1 MTDRVFPASKPPT
14 ATDGVPPAPPPAP
27 AAVNGNGTANGT
39 ANQKPQTYIPANR
52 PVYRPQP
59 YSRRHHHQSRPSCR
73 RVCCCCCFWSILIF
87 LLLALMAAI
96 AATAVYVI
104 YRPRPPSFSV
114 PSLRISRVNL
124 TTASDTSVSH
134 LSSFFNFTL
143 LSENPNG
150 HLTFSYD
157 PFAVTVKSAKSGQT
171 VANGTVPAFFSDNK
185 NKTSFRGVI
194 AASAPA
200 RELDPE
206 EARRLKSDLA
216 RARVGFEIVMRTMV
230 KLRMGKV
237 KSEGVE
243 IRVTCQGFE
252 GTVPK
257 GKTPTVATSKR
268 TKCKSDLSVKIRTS
282 RRPCD
287 SRSPAPVRFFISG
300 AGEEGD
306 PDEAHDEDHRSGSPF
321 SSSWCLFPIGEKET
335 DKKMTDRVFPA
346 SKPPTATDGVPPA
359 PPPAPAA
366 VNGNGTANGTA
377 NQKPQTYI
385 PANRPVYRPQPYSRR
400 HHHQS
405 RPSCRRVCCCCC
417 FWSILIFL
425 LLALMAAIA
434 ATAVYVIY
442 RPRPPS
448 FSVPSLRISRVNL
461 TTASDTSVSH
471 LSSFFN
477 FTLLSENPNGHL
489 TFSYDPFAVTVK
501 SAKSGQTVA
510 NGTVPAFFSDN
521 KNKTSF
527 RGVIAASAPARE
539 LDPEEARRLKS
550 DLARARVGFEIV
562 MRTMVK
568 LRMGK
573 VKSEG
578 VEIRVTC
585 QGFEGTVPKGK
596 TPTVATSKRTKCK
609 SDLSVKVW
617 EWSF

>member
-14 ATDGVPPAPPPAP
+14 ATNGVPPAPPPAP
-27 AAVNGNGTANGT
+27 TAVNGNGAANGT
-39 ANQKPQTYIPANR
+39 ANQKPQVYIPANR

-157 PFAVTVKSAKSGQT
+157 PFAVTVKSAKSGET

-194 AASAPA
+194 ATSTPA

-216 RARVGFEIVMRTMV
+216 RARVGFEIEMRTKV

-268 TKCKSDLSVKIRTS
+268 TKCKSDLSVKRRTS
-282 RRPCD
+282 FNFATQKYRLG
-287 SRSPAPVRFFISG
+287 FIIY
-300 AGEEGD
+300 E
-306 PDEAHDEDHRSGSPF
+306 
-321 SSSWCLFPIGEKET
+321 
-335 DKKMTDRVFPA
+335 
-346 SKPPTATDGVPPA
+346 
-359 PPPAPAA
+359 
-366 VNGNGTANGTA
+366 
-377 NQKPQTYI
+377 Y
-385 PANRPVYRPQPYSRR
+385 
-400 HHHQS
+400 HHQS
-405 RPSCRRVCCCCC
+405 MAEKLEPAKVLYCGVCSVPAITASSVLISADVSHGSLKKLQI
-417 FWSILIFL
+417 SIL
-425 LLALMAAIA
+425 
-434 ATAVYVIY
+434 TYSKAVKMCLVHV
-442 RPRPPS
+442 R
-448 FSVPSLRISRVNL
+448 
-461 TTASDTSVSH
+461 
-471 LSSFFN
+471 
-477 FTLLSENPNGHL
+477 
-489 TFSYDPFAVTVK
+489 
-501 SAKSGQTVA
+501 
-510 NGTVPAFFSDN
+510 
-521 KNKTSF
+521 
-527 RGVIAASAPARE
+527 
-539 LDPEEARRLKS
+539 
-550 DLARARVGFEIV
+550 
-562 MRTMVK
+562 
-568 LRMGK
+568 
-573 VKSEG
+573 
-578 VEIRVTC
+578 
-585 QGFEGTVPKGK
+585 
-596 TPTVATSKRTKCK
+596 TSKKEEVKRLPGGKLKKESKQEVIIEKVVRNKRKCITIVK
-609 SDLSVKVW
+609 GLELFGIKLSDASKKLGKKFATGASVVKVPGRSIFFI
-617 EWSF
+617 EDGKKVQAG